1 METELM
7 IKGTIKREGWGYK
20 IYISA
25 FEIEKRGFQKGDN
38 VLINIIKKEEEET
51 DEELKC

>member
-1 METELM
+1 M

-20 IYISA
+20 IYIPA
-25 FEIEKRGFQKGDN
+25 FAIEGHGLQKGDN

-51 DEELKC
+51 DEE